1 MIVFYSNTQ
10 FQRTLVMIWS
20 FVYLII
26 KHINRKVYFFWF
38 IAKRKQFMIAF
49 KLWHVFNITFSHNL
63 TVHINNVIFIQH
75 LYCAK
80 AQRQQHGLSVAKAKR

>member
-1 MIVFYSNTQ
+1 
-10 FQRTLVMIWS
+10 
-20 FVYLII
+20 
-26 KHINRKVYFFWF
+26 
-38 IAKRKQFMIAF
+38 MIAF